1 MTSLLACFSLQILV
15 ILALFPQTLRL
26 DDFDLTAIATEE
38 LDQFVGEIHFVL
50 EEAIRRIGI
59 SGEKGLR
66 EMQGTKLQ
74 LLP

>member
-15 ILALFPQTLRL
+15 ILDLFPQTLRL

-38 LDQFVGEIHFVL
+38 LDQLVSQIHLVL
-50 EEAIRRIGI
+50 EEAIRDGGI
-59 SGEKGLR
+59 SGELGLR
-66 EMQGTKLQ
+66 EMEGTQLQ

>member
-15 ILALFPQTLRL
+15 ILDIFPQTLWL
-26 DDFDLTAIATEE
+26 DDFDLATIATEE

-59 SGEKGLR
+59 SGKQGLR
-66 EMQGTKLQ
+66 EVQGTKLQ